1 MRSLNEFTK
10 MVIKPIHYSSSNNYS
25 TIDPK
30 SEKECLK
37 YQYDHAPQCDDFEI
51 VHEHSKRLDK

>member
-1 MRSLNEFTK
+1 
-10 MVIKPIHYSSSNNYS
+10 MVATPIHYSSSNNYAM
-25 TIDPK
+25 IDPK

-51 VHEHSKRLDK
+51 VHENSKRLDK

>member
-1 MRSLNEFTK
+1 
-10 MVIKPIHYSSSNNYS
+10 MVATPIHYSSSNNYAM
-25 TIDPK
+25 IDPK

>member
-10 MVIKPIHYSSSNNYS
+10 MVTTPMHYSSSNNYA

-51 VHEHSKRLDK
+51 VHENSKRLDK